1 VGGVT
6 GQDARTD
13 AELLTSSAGGDE
25 AAFTAFVARHRA
37 SVHRFASLLL
47 HDAQRAEDVLQDT
60 FVQAWRHA
68 GAARVQGG
76 ARAWLL
82 AIARNSAARTWRAT
96 AASPTVSLTVLG
108 AEAGFADPAATPA
121 AFAQLVESR
130 AMVHEALAALS
141 PGDREVLVL
150 RELEQRSGD
159 EVAAVL
165 GLSLEA
171 MKSRLH
177 RARLRLV
184 AELRRRLP
192 SGGEA

>member
-1 VGGVT
+1 MPEPV
-6 GQDARTD
+6 ARTD
-13 AELLTSSAGGDE
+13 AALLASSAGGDE
-25 AAFTAFVARHRA
+25 AAFAEFVARHRA
-37 SVHRFASLLL
+37 PVHRFVSLLL
-47 HDAQRAEDVLQDT
+47 HDDQRAEEVLQDT
-60 FVQAWRHA
+60 FVHAWRHA
-68 GAARVQGG
+68 SAARAEGG

-82 AIARNSAARTWRAT
+82 TIARNSAARGRRA
-96 AASPTVSLTVLG
+96 AAQAPTVSLAVLG
-108 AEAGFADPAATPA
+108 SEAGFADPGATPM

-130 AMVHEALAALS
+130 AIVHAALAAL
-141 PGDREVLVL
+141 PPADREVLVL
-150 RELEQRSGD
+150 RELEQRSGE
-159 EVAAVL
+159 EVATVL